1 MAKPP
6 LSPAITPVIL
16 IQRNTCLDQTY
27 TFPYGTDL
35 TPYDYTLYSLYTL
48 IEYFRR
54 VAFIASVRVTDKW
67 KGARAMSFA
76 QTAGARAT
84 EEKGDADDKA
94 VESANN
100 SKGNGEEN
108 I

>member
-1 MAKPP
+1 M
-6 LSPAITPVIL
+6 
-16 IQRNTCLDQTY
+16 
-27 TFPYGTDL
+27 FPYGTDL
-35 TPYDYTLYSLYTL
+35 TSYDYTLYSLNTL
-48 IEYFRR
+48 IEYLRR
-54 VAFIASVRVTDKW
+54 VAFIASVRVTEKW

-76 QTAGARAT
+76 QTAGAKAT
-84 EEKGDADDKA
+84 EERGDADDNA